1 MSHKKSSGQS
11 PSLQT
16 RADTGRVGPSSSLT
30 SSRNTNASSSS
41 KDNSPKDT
49 SRSTLGTPPKGNSPK
64 ELHRNTSG
72 GSLPGQQPAYSR
84 SDSQTSTTSTSSVQ
98 TLRAN
103 SSSGSLQNAPVRNNS
118 ASGRVPCIP
127 VSVNR
132 PEIELMSPISPT
144 GTSLKAARPPVVGPE
159 VVSGCG
165 QHCLTDL
172 LSSVK
177 IVKRKVKIWGG
188 GDTTALILPIYSHLS
203 ENRPRCNAKS
213 AIVQD
218 GFWPIPGLS
227 CAGVTGSV

>member
-1 MSHKKSSGQS
+1 MSCMIILPFSPSLLPSSSLLPPPHPLALPPELPYSLLCDSSTYSMSHKKSSGRS

-16 RADTGRVGPSSSLT
+16 RADTGRASPSSSLT
-30 SSRNTNASSSS
+30 SSRNTNSSSSS

-103 SSSGSLQNAPVRNNS
+103 SSSGSLQNAPVRTNS

-159 VVSGCG
+159 AVSGCG

-177 IVKRKVKIWGG
+177 
-188 GDTTALILPIYSHLS
+188 
-203 ENRPRCNAKS
+203 NC
-213 AIVQD
+213 
-218 GFWPIPGLS
+218 
-227 CAGVTGSV
+227 